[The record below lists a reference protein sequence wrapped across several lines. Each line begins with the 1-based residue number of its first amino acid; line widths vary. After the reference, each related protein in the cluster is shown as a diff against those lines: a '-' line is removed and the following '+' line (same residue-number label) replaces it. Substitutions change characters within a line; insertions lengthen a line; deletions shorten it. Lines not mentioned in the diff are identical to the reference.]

1 MKILVVLN
9 DLDIGGAQNYTIALI
24 NQFVRLGHD
33 VVLIVLSNNLALKS
47 RLSAD
52 VKIRVWER
60 KFTIDLIVLKKLRR
74 EIDKGNYDGVISSY
88 ILYQKLAT
96 LCLSHTPITLYP
108 IHSTVDRDL
117 KSFVT
122 NFLLFRLK
130 SRHERYITTIDNQT
144 HYLCKKHLLKPG
156 FFAQIYNGID
166 TIRFSAIPDKFSRDE
181 FLKRI
186 GVPVNHRIILMV
198 AGFREEKRHIDAITS
213 LKYIR
218 EVMKNLTLI
227 CVGDNRSEE
236 RNKLQAYIN
245 DNSIEGVKLLIASE
259 AGDVKNYYWSADMFT
274 LTSNKVETFPIS
286 VLEAMACGLPCV
298 LTDTG
303 GAKDIIINKNLGRV
317 VPVEN
322 IKAIAEA
329 WYEVLQSHNTND
341 KDLIK
346 TYTQLHFQIK
356 SSANQYINL
365 IQNIHA
371 N

>member
-1 MKILVVLN
+1 
-9 DLDIGGAQNYTIALI
+9 
-24 NQFVRLGHD
+24 
-33 VVLIVLSNNLALKS
+33 
-47 RLSAD
+47 
-52 VKIRVWER
+52 
-60 KFTIDLIVLKKLRR
+60 
-74 EIDKGNYDGVISSY
+74 
-88 ILYQKLAT
+88 
-96 LCLSHTPITLYP
+96 
-108 IHSTVDRDL
+108 
-117 KSFVT
+117 
-122 NFLLFRLK
+122 
-130 SRHERYITTIDNQT
+130 
-144 HYLCKKHLLKPG
+144 
-156 FFAQIYNGID
+156 
-166 TIRFSAIPDKFSRDE
+166 
-181 FLKRI
+181 
-186 GVPVNHRIILMV
+186 MV

-213 LKYIR
+213 FKYIR

-303 GAKDIIINKNLGRV
+303 GAKDIIINQNLGRV

-346 TYTQLHFQIK
+346 TYTQLNFQIK

-371 N
+371 NY